1 MLGPNILTTM
11 PTSRFLTSSMR
22 FLLNQARVRQG
33 FSIEARDSRG
43 VSPKAF
49 GPLAPAGGMRYALDP
64 LPSREGLI
72 VKWMGIA
79 PKPNSARNT
88 CYTITHPDRT
98 RSLMGKIQQD
108 AGDPDCGHILNNIN

>member
-1 MLGPNILTTM
+1 M

-43 VSPKAF
+43 VDPKAF
-49 GPLAPAGGMRYALDP
+49 GPLAPAVGMRHALDS

-72 VKWMGIA
+72 VKRMRIA
-79 PKPNSARNT
+79 RQHHHARQACYPSQRSEARRGGKKCVHT
-88 CYTITHPDRT
+88 CK
-98 RSLMGKIQQD
+98 S
-108 AGDPDCGHILNNIN
+108 